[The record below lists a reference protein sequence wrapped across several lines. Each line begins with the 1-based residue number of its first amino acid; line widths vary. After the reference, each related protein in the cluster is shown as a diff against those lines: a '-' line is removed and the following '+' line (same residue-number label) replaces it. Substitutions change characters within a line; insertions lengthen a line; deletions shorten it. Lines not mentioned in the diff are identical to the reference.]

1 MTPTSTF
8 LSVYAALRFTSGQKS
23 PGVITPLIKAF
34 LLIVV
39 LAIYAPVVF
48 AIWLYRQLSI
58 AANHSKV
65 RPTTHNGYPAR
76 FTDHVNDL
84 QEEMK

>member
-34 LLIVV
+34 LLIVIV
-39 LAIYAPVVF
+39 AIYAPVVF
-48 AIWLYRQLSI
+48 AIWLYRKLGI
-58 AANHSKV
+58 AINREPV
-65 RPTTHNGYPAR
+65 RPTTHRGYPRR
-76 FTDHVNDL
+76 FTDHINDL